1 MIEATINEIKLSE
14 YGLMLTDASISEPV
28 PNRQTVTV
36 PNRTGK
42 LDLSFKPITYQN
54 RKVVLTCTVK
64 TTPMLWEK
72 TKADVYASWHGQD
85 VKAIIDD
92 EPDYYWT
99 GFCEI
104 TSAERKQ
111 NQGRIKI
118 TIDAYPYRLAAAVS
132 GKTATAA
139 SAGTSA
145 TVKNNGV
152 LNVIPTFTTTTAT
165 AVTVSDGTNSYS
177 FSGAGE
183 HKSANIIL
191 EAGKSTTLTLTAA
204 SATTVDITW
213 REGRF

>member
-1 MIEATINEIKLSE
+1 MIEAIINDIRLSE
-14 YGLMLTDASISEPV
+14 YGLMLTDVLISEPM

-72 TKADVYASWHGQD
+72 TKADVYAAWHGRN

-104 TSAERKQ
+104 TDAERDRNK
-111 NQGRIKI
+111 GTIVI
-118 TIDAYPYRLAAAVS
+118 TIDAYPYRMAAAVS
-132 GKTATAA
+132 GKTVTAS
-139 SAGTSA
+139 SAGASVA
-145 TVKNNGV
+145 VKNNGV
-152 LNVIPTFTTTTAT
+152 LNVIPTFTTTAAT
-165 AVTVSDGTNSYS
+165 AVTVSNGTNSYS
-177 FSGAGE
+177 FSGAGN

-191 EAGKSTTLTLTAA
+191 EAGKSTTLTLAA
-204 SATTVDITW
+204 ATDTKVAITW